1 MRTITQIGI
10 PDEALLADVAQ
21 SAAGQHLHIISN
33 GQRTVLSPVVLKGWT
48 EIHVRVTSRT
58 RAALVPQSIRPDV
71 CHVAA

>member
-1 MRTITQIGI
+1 MSPITHIGI
-10 PDEALLADVAQ
+10 PDDALLADVAQ

-48 EIHVRVTSRT
+48 EIHVRVTSPT
-58 RAALVPQSIRPDV
+58 RAALVPQPIHPEV